1 MYKSFKFLLVFS
13 LVVLLTNRSLAT
25 TDKSITIGTLDS
37 TQQQILGQMLGI
49 YLENKG
55 FQVSYKIVLSSFA
68 LHSMMAEGRVDIAW
82 EDPATVWFLKFLK
95 AEVLPPEELYEEVKE
110 LDEEESLLWLGRSN
124 LEKQYV
130 LVMKRERAEELGT
143 ETISELVGY
152 VKEKPKEIRIAMP
165 HEFFF
170 RADCYLSLKQVY
182 SFSFYRPNI
191 ETLAPGIG
199 FGLLS
204 DGKVDV
210 VVALSTDPLIIELD
224 LVKLE
229 DDKEALIPHRVGIAA
244 RKETVNESPSLS
256 GLVDDLIKKSP
267 SPSEMTQLN
276 LRVHNGEPPETVAR
290 EYLKV

>member
-1 MYKSFKFLLVFS
+1 M
-13 LVVLLTNRSLAT
+13 
-25 TDKSITIGTLDS
+25 
-37 TQQQILGQMLGI
+37 GI

-55 FQVSYKIVLSSFA
+55 FQVGYKIVLSSFA
-68 LHSMMAEGRVDIAW
+68 LHSTMAEGRVDIAW

-95 AEVLPPEELYEEVKE
+95 AEVLPPEELYEGVKE
-110 LDEEESLLWLGRSN
+110 LDEEEGLLWLARSN

-130 LVMKRERAEELGT
+130 LVMKRDRAEELGT
-143 ETISELVGY
+143 ETISELVGC
-152 VKEKPKEIRIAMP
+152 VKEKPKEIRIAME

-170 RADCYLSLKQVY
+170 RPDCYLSLKQVY

-191 ETLAPGIG
+191 ETLAPGTG

-210 VVALSTDPLIIELD
+210 VVALSTDPLVIELD

-229 DDKEALIPHRVGIAA
+229 DDKEALTPHRVGIAA
-244 RKETVNESPSLS
+244 REETLNESPGLS
-256 GLVDDLIKKSP
+256 ELVDDLIKKSP

-276 LRVHNGEPPETVAR
+276 LRVHNGEPPEAVAR